1 MYVGIGYDIHKFV
14 KNRKLIL
21 GGICFDYPLGLLGHS
36 DADVVLHAIGDAIL
50 GAASLGDIGEL
61 FPDTDSKWKD
71 VSSHILLNKI
81 MELIKERGL
90 SVNNVDVTF
99 IAQEPKIS
107 KQKKEMSKRISEIL
121 EVEPERVNIK
131 ATTTEGLDSIGRSEA
146 AAAQAV
152 VTLIQTAEK

>member
-14 KNRKLIL
+14 KDRKLIL
-21 GGICFDYPLGLLGHS
+21 GGVCFDYPLGLLGHS

-61 FPDTDSKWKD
+61 FPDTDIKWKD
-71 VSSHILLNKI
+71 VSSQILLGRI
-81 MELIKERGL
+81 MQLINERGL
-90 SVNNVDVTF
+90 CVNNVDVIF

-107 KQKKEMSKRISEIL
+107 GQKTQMSKCISEIL
-121 EVEPERVNIK
+121 EIKPERVNIK
-131 ATTTEGLDSIGRSEA
+131 ATTTEGMDSIGRLEA

-152 VTLIQTAEK
+152 VTLCQTTKE